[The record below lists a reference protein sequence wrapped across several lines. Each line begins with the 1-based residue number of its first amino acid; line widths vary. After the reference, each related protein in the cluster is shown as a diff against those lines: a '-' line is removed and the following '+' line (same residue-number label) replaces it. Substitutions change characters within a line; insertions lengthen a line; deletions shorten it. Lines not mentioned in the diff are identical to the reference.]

1 MASPSQP
8 SLDSIVKAVGIT
20 SDILARY
27 RARHQLNQ
35 ALETMFAP
43 NNPPLPAGVDI
54 RVRKPGDVE
63 NCDAYLMLGESCT
76 SKNHFYNARVMWGDI
91 TTRNDGDDYTFSSA
105 ICTRRD
111 VERDAAVYKVY
122 LFLEAN
128 DMNVTSLQN
137 LSILE

>member
-1 MASPSQP
+1 
-8 SLDSIVKAVGIT
+8 
-20 SDILARY
+20 
-27 RARHQLNQ
+27 
-35 ALETMFAP
+35 
-43 NNPPLPAGVDI
+43 
-54 RVRKPGDVE
+54 
-63 NCDAYLMLGESCT
+63 
-76 SKNHFYNARVMWGDI
+76 MWGDI